1 MELDSIGLKH
11 QTDKASN
18 VHDFLRLYHRRLA
31 HLRDSTFVM
40 FEIGVYQGGSVKTWS
55 EYFPR
60 ATIVGVDVN
69 NDCRQ
74 NQQGNIQIRIG
85 DASNPQFLFDVMKEF
100 GRPLVVLDDGSHRW
114 DHQIQ
119 SLGILFP
126 NLIPSGIYIVEDL
139 DTSFDGRLAQ
149 ADYRAH
155 SNVSTFDYLMK
166 LSRRVVADSMIG
178 DEKPYDLFIADH
190 SNWVGSI
197 EFARRTCVIT
207 KKAAFGTGPG

>member
-1 MELDSIGLKH
+1 MELDSIGLKYK
-11 QTDKASN
+11 TDKASN

-40 FEIGVYQGGSVKTWS
+40 VEIGVYQGGSVKTWS

-60 ATIVGVDVN
+60 ATIVGLDVN
-69 NDCRQ
+69 NDNRQ
-74 NQQGNIQIRIG
+74 YQQGNIQIRIG
-85 DASNPQFLFDVMKEF
+85 DASNPQFLFEVLKEF

-119 SLGILFP
+119 SLHILFP

-155 SNVSTFDYLMK
+155 SAISTFDYLSH
-166 LSRRVVADSMIG
+166 LARGLVADAMFG
-178 DEKPYDLFIADH
+178 NEKPYDLFVADQA
-190 SNWVGSI
+190 NWVSSV

-207 KKAAFGTGPG
+207 KKAARGTGPG

>member
-1 MELDSIGLKH
+1 MELDGIGLRN

-18 VHDFLRLYHRRLA
+18 GHDFLRLYERRLA
-31 HLRDSTFVM
+31 HLRDATFVM

-60 ATIVGVDVN
+60 ATIVGMDVN
-69 NDCRQ
+69 TDCRQ
-74 NQQGNIQIRIG
+74 YQQGNIQIRIG
-85 DASNPQFLFDVMKEF
+85 DASNPQFLFDVLKEF
-100 GRPLVVLDDGSHRW
+100 GRPLVVLDDGSHQW

-119 SLGILFP
+119 SLQILFP

-139 DTSFDGRLAQ
+139 DTSFEGRLAQ
-149 ADYRAH
+149 ADYRAR
-155 SNVSTFDYLMK
+155 SNISAFDYLTQ
-166 LSRRVVADSMIG
+166 LARRVVGDAMIG
-178 DEKPYDLFIADH
+178 SERPYDLFIADH

-197 EFARRTCVIT
+197 EFARRTSVIT